1 MDGAMPDTTH
11 RVQSVIDRFV
21 HELTAI
27 AREEAARVVMGGFG
41 ASKPG
46 RKPAS
51 NGATRR
57 AHGGEK
63 RSPEKLEALQEKV
76 LGFVKSHPGLRIE
89 QINKQLATSTQDLA
103 LPIRKL
109 IATTQLTTKGQRR
122 ATQYFAGSAKGA
134 AKTKKR
140 AKR

>member
-1 MDGAMPDTTH
+1 MPDTTH
-11 RVQSVIDRFV
+11 RVQSIIDRFV
-21 HELTAI
+21 SELTQV

-41 ASKPG
+41 GSKPG

-51 NGATRR
+51 NGASRR

-63 RSPEKLEALQEKV
+63 RSREKLEALQEKF
-76 LGFVKSHPGLRIE
+76 LSFVKSHPGLRIE

-109 IATTQLTTKGQRR
+109 IAAKQLTTKGQRR
-122 ATQYFAGSAKGA
+122 ATQYFAGGTGGAKGG
-134 AKTKKR
+134 AKKKS
-140 AKR
+140 KKK